1 MVGGGLS
8 NRLLHQRLW
17 TCCDDRYGQ
26 HQAPELQ
33 KEAVYGLTEI
43 NRDEVHGESCTQHDM
58 HAVVC
63 NPRNV
68 AIDATHNVAATTQIR
83 AARLV
88 ANPGCYPT
96 SVQLPLIP
104 LLQAGLIASDD
115 IVINSMSGV
124 SGAGRSA
131 KQNLLYTEIA
141 ESVNAYGITRH
152 RHVPEIEQGLT
163 EACGKEVM
171 VSFTP
176 NLMPMSRGMQST
188 CYVKM
193 SQGASVDDLRASL
206 AVGVHL
212 CGVGPRVNH
221 QPVVCAHR
229 RYITGPV

>member
-1 MVGGGLS
+1 M
-8 NRLLHQRLW
+8 
-17 TCCDDRYGQ
+17 
-26 HQAPELQ
+26 
-33 KEAVYGLTEI
+33 
-43 NRDEVHGESCTQHDM
+43 
-58 HAVVC
+58 
-63 NPRNV
+63 
-68 AIDATHNVAATTQIR
+68 
-83 AARLV
+83 

-104 LLQAGLIASDD
+104 LLQAGLISHED

-163 EACGKEVM
+163 EACGNDVT

-188 CYVKM
+188 CYVKLT
-193 SQGASVDDLRASL
+193 QGSSVDDLRAAL
-206 AVGVHL
+206 TVCV
-212 CGVGPRVNH
+212 VRVMW
-221 QPVVCAHR
+221 
-229 RYITGPV
+229 